1 MAKPPLEP
9 EDDRIP
15 GLEKAFGEVLRKHRK
30 AVKLTQEE
38 LAIETGLD
46 RTFISLMERGMR
58 RPSLTTIFILARRF
72 GITASRL
79 VAEIEESP
87 STVI

>member
-1 MAKPPLEP
+1 MVKLPLEP

-15 GLEKAFGEVLRKHRK
+15 GLEKAFGEVLRRHRK

-46 RTFISLMERGMR
+46 RTFVSLLERGLR

-72 GITASRL
+72 KLAPSALIG
-79 VAEIEESP
+79 EIEDRMP
-87 STVI
+87 S

>member
-15 GLEKAFGEVLRKHRK
+15 GLEKAFGEILRKHRK
-30 AVKLTQEE
+30 ALKLTQEV

-72 GITASRL
+72 GIAASQL
-79 VAEIEESP
+79 VAEIEKH
-87 STVI
+87 TM

>member
-1 MAKPPLEP
+1 MPLEP
-9 EDDRIP
+9 EDDCIP

-30 AVKLTQEE
+30 ALKLTQEV

-58 RPSLTTIFILARRF
+58 RPLLTISFILARRF

-79 VAEIEESP
+79 VAEIEERNS
-87 STVI
+87 SAF